1 MIDPVQTI
9 LLLVI
14 IVLTVLLFV
23 LGIQVFFILRELRKT
38 VSTAN
43 KVLEDTSV
51 ITKSVSGPV
60 SSLSSLTS
68 GLKVGAVVAKLL
80 HKGLGGKSR
89 TKGSREDDDE

>member
-1 MIDPVQTI
+1 MIDPVQII
-9 LLLVI
+9 LLFVI
-14 IVLTVLLFV
+14 AVLTALLFV

-80 HKGLGGKSR
+80 HKGLGNKTRSGRGK
-89 TKGSREDDDE
+89 ENDE